1 MENIDKAV
9 ELFAETIKE
18 TATYCDYYTEKE
30 KVKSQPGLKQQLDEF
45 REKNFEVQNL
55 SKEEELIDKIDAL
68 EKEYET
74 FRENPLVDS
83 FLSAELSFCRMMQ
96 KIYSD
101 LSDKVEFE

>member
-1 MENIDKAV
+1 MIDIDKAI
-9 ELFAETIKE
+9 ELFAETIKDTE
-18 TATYCDYYTEKE
+18 TYRKYYTEKE
-30 KVKSQPGLKQQLDEF
+30 KVKCQPGLKQQIDEF

-55 SKEEELIDKIDAL
+55 SKEEELIDKIEAL